1 MRLKVSGKVDE
12 AVALGRQILEKVD
25 QKPDSE
31 SNLLNKALIFDEL
44 GELFD
49 KQGKT
54 DDALASLQTASV
66 ILSMALDADPDND
79 DKMRSFVINKVR
91 QARVSAMSA
100 GDGVNALLFLKYA
113 GEVVEKMTTMMPD
126 SLKVRNVA
134 LLYYAAHAQVDMV
147 NNDMDS
153 AGEYR
158 EKIASILNESVFEK
172 GRVEDFQLLIDFLRL
187 LYRTAMDYGRLEMA
201 ETCVGL
207 EYLLKQRTLQ
217 ERIVD
222 LEQVDMP
229 STMQLLHRIDELKN

>member
-1 MRLKVSGKVDE
+1 
-12 AVALGRQILEKVD
+12 
-25 QKPDSE
+25 
-31 SNLLNKALIFDEL
+31 
-44 GELFD
+44 
-49 KQGKT
+49 
-54 DDALASLQTASV
+54 
-66 ILSMALDADPDND
+66 
-79 DKMRSFVINKVR
+79 
-91 QARVSAMSA
+91 
-100 GDGVNALLFLKYA
+100 
-113 GEVVEKMTTMMPD
+113 
-126 SLKVRNVA
+126 
-134 LLYYAAHAQVDMV
+134 
-147 NNDMDS
+147 MDS